1 MKIDFYCFP
10 TKTGNLSVF
19 RDLKQYI
26 DREERFYYQCT
37 QEDVFRA
44 LERGKLLLFDLR
56 NNTFLSEHGK
66 EVDITG
72 KVIFPRSTIADAKL
86 LLNAIEEKGGCS
98 IMKLEDY
105 DEVEYWFKKVQTNRK
120 YKLTTLVELAKNLD
134 QYCEEFGN
142 EMFIK
147 TVFKGVSGLCYILS
161 VGDIV
166 TYISDAVNMRG
177 KISNGKILVDSINVS
192 VSSSI
197 KDPNAEILVYK
208 PVNIVMDNFGR
219 REWRAFVVNNELLS
233 LSRCSDEQ
241 VPVEKYVYNMV
252 RSLIAEV
259 KGKMPASYVMDV
271 FEYYEG
277 DQIIFDIL
285 EFNPIISSGVYRNN
299 DLVF

>member
-19 RDLKQYI
+19 SDLKQYI
-26 DREERFYYQCT
+26 DREEKFYYQCT

-44 LERGKLLLFDLR
+44 QERGKLLLFDLR

-72 KVIFPRSTIADAKL
+72 KVIFPRSTITDAKL
-86 LLNAIEEKGGCS
+86 LLNAIEEKGGCG

-105 DEVEYWFKKVQTNRK
+105 DEVEYWFNKIQTRRK
-120 YKLTTLVELAKNLD
+120 YKLTTLKELEKNLD
-134 QYCEEFGN
+134 QYYEEFGN
-142 EMFIK
+142 EMFVK
-147 TVFKGVSGLCYILS
+147 TVYKGFSGLCHILS
-161 VGDIV
+161 IGDIAV
-166 TYISDAVNMRG
+166 YSSDAVRM
-177 KISNGKILVDSINVS
+177 KEEISKGKILVDSINVS

>member
-86 LLNAIEEKGGCS
+86 LLNAIEEKGGYS
-98 IMKLEDY
+98 IMKLKDY
-105 DEVEYWFKKVQTNRK
+105 EEVEYWFKKVPTNRK
-120 YKLTTLVELAKNLD
+120 YKLTTLRELEENLD
-134 QYCEEFGN
+134 QYYEEYGKIIFV
-142 EMFIK
+142 K
-147 TVFKGVSGLCYILS
+147 TVLKKFSGLCKII
-161 VGDIV
+161 DINALQLIQSEGEKTV
-166 TYISDAVNMRG
+166 EKTSL
-177 KISNGKILVDSINVS
+177 KKFLVDSINVS

-197 KDPNAEILVYK
+197 KNPDTEILVYK
-208 PVNIVMDNFGR
+208 PVDILMDEFGR
-219 REWRAFVVNNELLS
+219 KEWRAFVVNNELLS
-233 LSRCSDEQ
+233 LSRCSDKIIPIER
-241 VPVEKYVYNMV
+241 YVYNIV
-252 RSLIAEV
+252 RSLIAEI
-259 KGKMPASYVMDV
+259 KGKIPASYVLDV

-277 DQIIFDIL
+277 NQIVFDIL
-285 EFNPIISSGVYRNN
+285 ECNPIISSGVYRNN